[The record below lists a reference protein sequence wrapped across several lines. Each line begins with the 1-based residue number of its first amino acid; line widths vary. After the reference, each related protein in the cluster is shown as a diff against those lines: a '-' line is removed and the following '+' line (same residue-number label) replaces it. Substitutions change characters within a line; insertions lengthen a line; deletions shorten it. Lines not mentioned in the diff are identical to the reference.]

1 MNKQINIRPRYVSFA
16 LWVFGLML
24 ISACGD
30 DEGKV
35 VNPWRASDTLVF
47 AYPYPGQQEVPTSGN
62 VVLRFSTTL
71 SDEVSGDVEDRLR
84 LADDAG
90 NAVPFTPEVID
101 GGRGLVLKPRTSL
114 SPNTH
119 YRLSVSEAGLGRI
132 DDTVFKNFQFH
143 TKTM

>member
-62 VVLRFSTTL
+62 VVF
-71 SDEVSGDVEDRLR
+71 
-84 LADDAG
+84 DASEYSWHAPRAG
-90 NAVPFTPEVID
+90 KRYHGSAAITRRM
-101 GGRGLVLKPRTSL
+101 GRS
-114 SPNTH
+114 
-119 YRLSVSEAGLGRI
+119 A
-132 DDTVFKNFQFH
+132 
-143 TKTM
+143 